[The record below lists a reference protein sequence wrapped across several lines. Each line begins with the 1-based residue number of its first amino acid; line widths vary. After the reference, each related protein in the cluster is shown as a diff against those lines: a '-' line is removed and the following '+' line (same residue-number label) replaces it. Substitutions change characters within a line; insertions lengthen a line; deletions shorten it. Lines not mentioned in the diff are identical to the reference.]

1 MLLILYLSN
10 LRAKGARS
18 RDTPYDAHACSFL
31 TG

>member
-18 RDTPYDAHACSFL
+18 RDTPYDAHARSF
-31 TG
+31 